1 MGETKTKSKPQ
12 SSRKGKR
19 AWRKNIDIEEVE
31 SGLQAS
37 RDSEIVLGKST
48 NEDEEDFII
57 DNTPQLKPSIE
68 TVKKLKTHEILTNKS
83 KVPALPHAKESK
95 KPKFIQGVK
104 RTDVLKLVKLTGGR
118 YKSESR
124 LLNRIEQDG
133 LTNVSNNDLWGDE
146 EKETTPV
153 DGFSSTAEVTRA
165 SVVPKTLSHAP
176 IQIVENDLTTKT
188 VHAGKSYNPSLESWK
203 DLINQEYD
211 LEYKRELA
219 RQQIAEHREKIK
231 MLVDTLKDDNFSS
244 DDEDGEVNEEDEH
257 INQEDEGSVRLS
269 INKPTQVKIKTKT
282 KRNKEAKHKKRLEL
296 EAQLKDL
303 KKQLKDLSN
312 LDELLKQQ
320 QEEEEEAKQQ
330 PATKKQRKNQK
341 LFKYN
346 PIQAPLEVKLSN
358 ELTNNLKN
366 VKPEGNLF
374 YDQMLQLQSTGKIE
388 ARVPVAKK
396 KKYTPKITEKWT
408 YKDFK

>member
-19 AWRKNIDIEEVE
+19 AWRKNIDIQEVE

-37 RDSEIVLGKST
+37 RDSEVILGKS

-57 DNTPQLKPSIE
+57 DETPQIKPNVE
-68 TVKKLKTHEILTNKS
+68 VKKLKTHEILTNKS
-83 KVPALPHAKESK
+83 KVPALAHPKESK
-95 KPKFIQGVK
+95 KPKTIQGVK

-118 YKSESR
+118 YKSESTM
-124 LLNRIEQDG
+124 LNRIEKDG
-133 LTNVSNNDLWGDE
+133 LMNVSNDDLWGED
-146 EKETTPV
+146 EKEATPV

-165 SVVPKTLSHAP
+165 SVIPKTLSHAP
-176 IQIVENDLTTKT
+176 IQVVDNELTSKT
-188 VHAGKSYNPSLESWK
+188 IHAGKSYNPSLESWK

-231 MLVDTLKDDNFSS
+231 VLMETLKDDNLSES
-244 DDEDGEVNEEDEH
+244 DDEEEEEEKEQVKEEEQANEEDAY
-257 INQEDEGSVRLS
+257 RLS

-282 KRNKEAKHKKRLEL
+282 KRNKEAKHKKRVEL
-296 EAQLKDL
+296 EQQLKDL

-312 LDELLKQQ
+312 LDELLKKQ
-320 QEEEEEAKQQ
+320 QEEEEQQEQ
-330 PATKKQRKNQK
+330 PATKKQRKSQK

-346 PIQAPLEVKLSN
+346 PIQAPL
-358 ELTNNLKN
+358 
-366 VKPEGNLF
+366 
-374 YDQMLQLQSTGKIE
+374 
-388 ARVPVAKK
+388 
-396 KKYTPKITEKWT
+396 
-408 YKDFK
+408 